1 MASRTEALSAL
12 IASARGPRPFSLA
25 SREAEEVLNVTLALT
40 VELAVSNDRI
50 DRLERLVA
58 ELRGEPVE
66 QLRDI
71 RYDGDIAQERHEST
85 EALLMRALRVIL
97 DPRGQDAE
105 AETATL

>member
-1 MASRTEALSAL
+1 MTSKTEALSAL
-12 IASARGPRPFSLA
+12 IASARGDRPTSLE
-25 SREAEEVLNVTLALT
+25 SREAEEVLNIALALT

-66 QLRDI
+66 ELRDI
-71 RYDGDIAQERHEST
+71 RYDGDIAQERYDAT

-97 DPRGQDAE
+97 DPRGP
-105 AETATL
+105 ATFAKE